1 MKVLPV
7 ISLNKYEGIIG
18 EEKANKIR
26 DDASELSEYTV
37 AQINSTYQGGGVAE
51 ILNSLI
57 ILLNDVGIRT
67 DWRVLHGDLD
77 FFTIT
82 KKFHNASQ
90 GDKINFTKKK
100 KELYFINN
108 VNNAIFTHINHDFV
122 VVHDPQPLP
131 IISCYEKKQPWIWR
145 CHIDITS
152 PYPALWQYLKTFISQ
167 YDTMIISMEEFKDKD
182 AEASI
187 PYRIIK
193 PSIDPLNIKNR
204 DISEDTIQKYLLKSG
219 IKLDK
224 PIISQ
229 ISRFDKWKDPEG
241 MVKIFK
247 IIKNKHIDCQ
257 LILVGSMATDDPEG
271 QEVFEK
277 LERIVEKEKDI
288 HLIMN
293 APDIVINAIQRASSV
308 VVQKS
313 LKEGFAITVSEA
325 LWKKTP
331 VVASNVG
338 GIPSQV
344 IDGKNG
350 FLLHPTDY
358 QGFADKIIYLLN
370 NSKKAEEMGK
380 FGKQYVKDNFLIT
393 RHLSDYIQLFKEL
406 KKEKMIDIK

>member
-7 ISLNKYEGIIG
+7 ISLKLYEDVIG
-18 EEKANKIR
+18 EEMTNKIR
-26 DDASELSEYTV
+26 EEASELSEYT
-37 AQINSTYQGGGVAE
+37 AAHINSTYQGGGVAE

-57 ILLNDVGIRT
+57 ILLNDVGVRT

-82 KKFHNASQ
+82 KKFHNALQ
-90 GDKINFTKKK
+90 GEKINFSNKK

-108 VNNAIFTHINHDFV
+108 VNNAIFTHLNHNFI

-131 IISCYEKKQPWIWR
+131 IISCYEKKQSWIWR

-152 PYPALWQYLKTFISQ
+152 PYQPLWQYLKTFISA
-167 YDTMIISMEEFKDKD
+167 YDLMLISMEEFRDKS
-182 AEASI
+182 AQTNI
-187 PYRIIK
+187 PYRVIK
-193 PSIDPLNIKNR
+193 PSVDPQNIKNR
-204 DISEDTIQKYLLKSG
+204 SISSSTVQKYLSKSG
-219 IKLDK
+219 IEPDK

-229 ISRFDKWKDPEG
+229 VSRFDKWKDPEG

-247 IIKNKHIDCQ
+247 IIKQEIDCQ

-277 LERIVEKEKDI
+277 LEKIVQQEKDI

-293 APDIVINAIQRASSV
+293 AADIAINAIQRASSV
-308 VVQKS
+308 IIQKS
-313 LKEGFAITVSEA
+313 LREGFAITVSEA

-331 VVASNVG
+331 VVASNIG
-338 GIPSQV
+338 GIPSQI

-350 FLLHPTDY
+350 FLLNPTDY
-358 QGFADKIIYLLN
+358 QGFANRISYLLN
-370 NSKKAEEMGK
+370 HPKKAKEMGA
-380 FGKQYVKDNFLIT
+380 FGKKYVKDNFLIT
-393 RHLSDYIQLFKEL
+393 RHLLDYIRLFKDL
-406 KKEKMIDIK
+406 KNKKLT

>member
-7 ISLNKYEGIIG
+7 ISLKLYEDAIG
-18 EEKANKIR
+18 EEMTNKIR
-26 DDASELSEYTV
+26 EEASELSEYT
-37 AQINSTYQGGGVAE
+37 AAHINSTYQGGGVAE

-57 ILLNDVGIRT
+57 ILLNDVGVRT

-82 KKFHNASQ
+82 KKFHNALQ
-90 GDKINFTKKK
+90 GEKINFSNKK

-108 VNNAIFTHINHDFV
+108 VNNAIFTHLNHDFI

-152 PYPALWQYLKTFISQ
+152 PYQPLWQYLKTFISA
-167 YDTMIISMEEFKDKD
+167 YDLMLISMEEFRDKS
-182 AEASI
+182 AQTNI
-187 PYRIIK
+187 PYRVIK
-193 PSIDPLNIKNR
+193 PSVDPQNIKNR
-204 DISEDTIQKYLLKSG
+204 SISSSTVQKYLSKSG
-219 IKLDK
+219 IEPDK

-229 ISRFDKWKDPEG
+229 VSRFDKWKDPEG

-247 IIKNKHIDCQ
+247 IIKQKIDCQ

-277 LERIVEKEKDI
+277 LEKIVEQEKDI

-293 APDIVINAIQRASSV
+293 AADIAINAIQRASSV
-308 VVQKS
+308 IIQKS
-313 LKEGFAITVSEA
+313 LREGFAITVSEA

-331 VVASNVG
+331 VVASNIG
-338 GIPSQV
+338 GIPSQI

-350 FLLHPTDY
+350 FLLNPTDY
-358 QGFADKIIYLLN
+358 QGFANRISYLLN
-370 NSKKAEEMGK
+370 HPKKAKEMGT
-380 FGKQYVKDNFLIT
+380 FGKKYVKDNFLIT
-393 RHLSDYIQLFKEL
+393 RHLLDYIRLFKDL
-406 KKEKMIDIK
+406 KNKKLT